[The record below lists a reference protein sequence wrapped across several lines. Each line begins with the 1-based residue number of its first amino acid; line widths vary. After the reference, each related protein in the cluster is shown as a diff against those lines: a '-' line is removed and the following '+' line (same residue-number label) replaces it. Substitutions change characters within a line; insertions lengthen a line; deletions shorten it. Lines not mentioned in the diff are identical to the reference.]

1 MNEAVQNRRLE
12 PLFRGQAGE
21 QRCAAAVVE
30 LVPFAEI
37 SEAERLAT
45 RAWRNSPEVAKYFRI
60 RHIDEATHRAWLEKM
75 SVAEPSVVAFV
86 IRVDGR
92 DVGVTYFHSIDR
104 ERHACDW
111 GIYIHDISCRGRG
124 VGNEVLRRMLDFAS
138 AQLNM
143 ESVFLDVHADNERAI
158 ALYERHGFVR
168 CPSQESGDFIRYERR
183 MR

>member
-1 MNEAVQNRRLE
+1 MNEAVQTCRLE
-12 PLFRGQAGE
+12 PLFLGQADG

-30 LVPFAEI
+30 LVPFSKI
-37 SEAERLAT
+37 SEAEHLAT
-45 RAWRNSPEVAKYFRI
+45 RAWRNSPEVVRYFRI
-60 RHIDEATHRAWLEKM
+60 RHIDEATHRMWLAKM
-75 SVAEPSVVAFV
+75 SGTEPSVVAFV

-104 ERHACDW
+104 KRHSCDW

-143 ESVFLDVHADNERAI
+143 ASVCLDVHADNGRAI